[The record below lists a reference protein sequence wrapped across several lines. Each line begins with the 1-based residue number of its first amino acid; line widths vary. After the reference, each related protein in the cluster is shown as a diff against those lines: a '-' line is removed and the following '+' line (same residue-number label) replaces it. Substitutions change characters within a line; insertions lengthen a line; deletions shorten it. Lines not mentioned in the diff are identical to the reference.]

1 MSREAKAMFVAAKV
15 VLAIIGAFVL
25 LAAAS
30 LLLDIPGCN
39 RFSLKIAVEVNG
51 ALARQPKLAG

>member
-1 MSREAKAMFVAAKV
+1 MKKAFIIVAKAMFVAAKV

-39 RFSLKIAVEVNG
+39 RFS
-51 ALARQPKLAG
+51 RYCS